1 MSEIVKLDKDVYL
14 KILDLIQAVN
24 IHRRERLVSA
34 KETAWKLAKELAKHD
49 YELVDE

>member
-1 MSEIVKLDKDVYL
+1 MNEVVYVDKDVYL
-14 KILDLIQAVN
+14 KIVDLIQAVN

-34 KETAWKLAKELAKHD
+34 KETAWKLAKELTKHD